1 MARNKRRPYLFF
13 GQTQVHNVDEMA
25 EDDSRLLKEARRG
38 DESSFLSLYQRHR
51 TPLFRFAWRLTG
63 STATAEDIVQ
73 ECWMLILQR
82 AHFREDCGSVRGYLF
97 GIVRNLAFARLRIRD
112 RESDE
117 SADGETDR
125 GPFEDVL
132 AAERSEA
139 VAHAVAALAP
149 LQREALILFE
159 YEDLSLDEIA
169 QATGVD
175 IGAVKARLHR
185 ARETL
190 RRRLAP
196 LMATR
201 PAQGRCS

>member
-1 MARNKRRPYLFF
+1 
-13 GQTQVHNVDEMA
+13 MA
-25 EDDSRLLKEARRG
+25 EDDSMLLKEARRG
-38 DESSFLSLYQRHR
+38 DERSFDSLYQRHGR
-51 TPLFRFAWRLTG
+51 SLFRFAWRLTG
-63 STATAEDIVQ
+63 STAAAEDVVQ
-73 ECWMLILQR
+73 ECWVAILQHDR
-82 AHFREDCGSVRGYLF
+82 YREDRGSVRGYLF
-97 GIVRNLAFARLRIRD
+97 GIARNLAFGRLHICD

-117 SADGETDR
+117 PVEGETDS

-139 VAHAVAALAP
+139 VARAVAALAP

-159 YEDLSLDEIA
+159 YEDLSLEEIA

-201 PAQGRCS
+201 PAQRRLS

>member
-1 MARNKRRPYLFF
+1 
-13 GQTQVHNVDEMA
+13 MA
-25 EDDSRLLKEARRG
+25 EDDFVLLTEARRG
-38 DESSFLSLYQRHR
+38 DERAFASLYQRHG

-63 STATAEDIVQ
+63 STAAAEDVVQ
-73 ECWMLILQR
+73 ECWMAVLQHDHYR
-82 AHFREDCGSVRGYLF
+82 TERGSVRGYLF
-97 GIVRNLAFARLRIRD
+97 GTVRNLAFQRLRIGD

-117 SADGETDR
+117 PAEGVTDS

-139 VAHAVAALAP
+139 VARAVAALAP

-159 YEDLSLDEIA
+159 YEDLSLEEIA

-185 ARETL
+185 AREAL
-190 RRRLAP
+190 RRRLGP

-201 PAQGRCS
+201 PAQRRWS

>member
-1 MARNKRRPYLFF
+1 M
-13 GQTQVHNVDEMA
+13 T
-25 EDDSRLLKEARRG
+25 EDDSRLLTEARRG
-38 DESSFLSLYQRHR
+38 DERSFVSLYQRHGK
-51 TPLFRFAWRLTG
+51 PLFRFAWRLTG
-63 STATAEDIVQ
+63 STAAAEDIVQ
-73 ECWMLILQR
+73 ECWLTMLQR
-82 AHFREDCGSVRGYLF
+82 DRFRADRGSVRGYLF
-97 GIVRNLAFARLRIRD
+97 GIVRNLAFERFRIGD

-117 SADGETDR
+117 PADGETDS
-125 GPFEDVL
+125 GPFEEVL

-139 VAHAVAALAP
+139 VARAVAALAP

-159 YEDLSLDEIA
+159 YEDLSLEEIA

-201 PAQGRCS
+201 PAQRRWS